1 MIVTHG
7 HKFNTDGKCYL
18 LGSLAAVVDADRG
31 IHAGKVF
38 PAYSCGHQT
47 AKDLKR
53 LRPRTDHPDV
63 TVVHL
68 ALQKCLQ
75 HSLVAH
81 VSVRENDMVSLG
93 AIGRRLNQFYEL
105 AGQKVVCVGETSRG
119 SKIRPIVQHRHFE
132 PDKRR
137 ECCQKTADVPGTV
150 DIEKRTAAHVLDVQR
165 DLTPAQHPE
174 TVLAILAQ
182 IEADDT

>member
-1 MIVTHG
+1 MTHG
-7 HKFNTDGKCYL
+7 HEFSANGKCYFF
-18 LGSLAAVVDADRG
+18 GGLAAVVYANRG

-38 PAYSCGHQT
+38 PAYSCGYQ
-47 AKDLKR
+47 AAEDLKR
-53 LRPRTDHPDV
+53 LRPGTDHPDV
-63 TVVHL
+63 TVVQL

-75 HSLVAH
+75 HSLVTH
-81 VSVRENDMVSLG
+81 VPVRENDMVPLR
-93 AIGRRLNQFYEL
+93 AIGGRLNQFYEL
-105 AGQKVVCVGETSRG
+105 ARQKVVCVGETRRG
-119 SKIRPIVQHRHFE
+119 GKIRPIVQHRHFE

-150 DIEKRTAAHVLDVQR
+150 DIEKRTTAHVLDIPR